1 VSAEAIT
8 AHAVVRTGRVRARRH
23 AWRAGAG
30 LLALLVAVLAVG
42 LSAGEYP
49 VPLADVLP
57 AVFGGGGS
65 GDVLIVQE
73 LRLPRAL
80 VGVLVGAALG
90 LSGAM
95 FQTVV
100 RNPLGSPDILGITYG
115 GGLAAVAAI
124 TVFSASYAV
133 IAVAACAG
141 ALVFSALVYALAFRR
156 GVSAYRFILV
166 GIGLG
171 SAASAATQFMV
182 TRASRLEAAEVL
194 LWLTGSLNAV
204 GRETLVPLAIALAA
218 LIPLALLL
226 AGRLNALS
234 LGDDTAVALGTR
246 VERSRL
252 AVLVVAVALVGVA
265 IAAAGPVAF
274 VAFMAGPIARRLT
287 RAPLPLVPAALT
299 GAIIVV
305 GADVAGRLLFAP
317 SEIPVGIFTGAL
329 GAPFLLWLLAKANR
343 AGSGG

>member
-1 VSAEAIT
+1 MTAEVLT
-8 AHAVVRTGRVRARRH
+8 GPAVVRAGRGRARRH
-23 AWRAGAG
+23 VWRATAG
-30 LLALLVAVLAVG
+30 LLVLLVAVLAIA

-57 AVFGGGGS
+57 AVFGAGDA
-65 GDVLIVQE
+65 GDVFIVQE

-90 LSGAM
+90 LAGAM

-115 GGLAAVAAI
+115 GGLAAVVAI
-124 TVFSASYAV
+124 TAFSASYAV
-133 IAVAACAG
+133 IAGAAFAG
-141 ALVFSALVYALAFRR
+141 ALAFSALVYALAFRR

-171 SAASAATQFMV
+171 SAASAMTQFMV

-226 AGRLNALS
+226 AGRLGALS
-234 LGDDTAVALGTR
+234 LGDDTALALGAR

-252 AVLVVAVALVGVA
+252 AVLVAAVALVGVA
-265 IAAAGPVAF
+265 IAAAGPIAF

-287 RAPLPLVPAALT
+287 RAPLPLVAAALA

-305 GADVAGRLLFAP
+305 VADLAGRLLFAP
-317 SEIPVGIFTGAL
+317 SEIPVGVLTGAL
-329 GAPFLLWLLAKANR
+329 GAPFLLWLLAQANR
-343 AGSGG
+343 SGSGG

>member
-1 VSAEAIT
+1 VSAEVLS
-8 AHAVVRTGRVRARRH
+8 AHLAVRTGRVRARRH
-23 AWRAGAG
+23 AWRATVG
-30 LLALLVAVLAVG
+30 LLLVLVAVLAVG

-57 AVFGGGGS
+57 AVFGAGDT
-65 GDVLIVQE
+65 GDVFIVQE

-95 FQTVV
+95 FQAVV

-124 TVFSASYAV
+124 TVFSASYEV

-141 ALVFSALVYALAFRR
+141 AFAFSALVYALAFRR

-171 SAASAATQFMV
+171 GAASAATQYIV
-182 TRASRLEAAEVL
+182 TRASRLEAAEVM

-204 GRETLVPLAIALAA
+204 GRETLVPLAVTLAV

-226 AGRLNALS
+226 GGRLNALA

-287 RAPLPLVPAALT
+287 RAPLPLAAAALT

-305 GADVAGRLLFAP
+305 AADLLGRLLFAP